1 MIAKKIDQLKSM
13 ANEKKRN
20 DSQVDDLKKKLS
32 SLEKLYVVQKIPKD
46 KRH

>member
-1 MIAKKIDQLKSM
+1 MIAKKIDQLKRM